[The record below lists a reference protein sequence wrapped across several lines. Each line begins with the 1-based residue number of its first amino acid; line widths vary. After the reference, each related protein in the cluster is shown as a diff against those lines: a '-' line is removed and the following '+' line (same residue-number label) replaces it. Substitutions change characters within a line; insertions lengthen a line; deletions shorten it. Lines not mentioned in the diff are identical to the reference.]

1 MLSKQE
7 IQQFRSQLMKQI
19 EELPADQSDAM
30 RMQVESMDDKQF
42 EEFLIKNKMIQ
53 QGRECVF
60 CSIVK
65 RDIESF
71 IIAENNDVVI
81 VLELNPVS
89 RGHALIIPKKHLGEI
104 EMISDSILAVAKL
117 VSAFLKSKLKAKRVD
132 WLINSRAEHVV
143 FNLIPVY
150 DKEFDFQRGKAD
162 KNELMKLSKE
172 LSFEFETEKKE
183 DEEEIEYE
191 MPRRRP

>member
-30 RMQVESMDDKQF
+30 RMQVESMDDQQF